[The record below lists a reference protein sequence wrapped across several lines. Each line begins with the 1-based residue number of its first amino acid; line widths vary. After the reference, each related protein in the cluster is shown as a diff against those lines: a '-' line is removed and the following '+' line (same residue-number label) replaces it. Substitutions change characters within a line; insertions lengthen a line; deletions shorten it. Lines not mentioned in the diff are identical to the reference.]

1 MGKFHSDYH
10 YIDFCGQESLTRNGV
25 ALIVNKRVQNVVLGC
40 NLKNDRMERTIW
52 WRSRWMWST
61 SLSMD
66 KSGIYLQTEVHAKH
80 QLRMDRSI

>member
-1 MGKFHSDYH
+1 MGRFYSDYY

-40 NLKNDRMERTIW
+40 NLKYDRMERTRW
-52 WRSRWMWST
+52 WRSRQMWST

-66 KSGIYLQTEVHAKH
+66 KSGIHLQTQKCM
-80 QLRMDRSI
+80 QNTS